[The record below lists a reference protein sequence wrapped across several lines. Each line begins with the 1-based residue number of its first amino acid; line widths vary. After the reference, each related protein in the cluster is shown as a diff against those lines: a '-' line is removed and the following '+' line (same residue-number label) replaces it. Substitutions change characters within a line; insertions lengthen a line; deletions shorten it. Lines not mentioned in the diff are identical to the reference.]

1 MSYKDILVFLDGST
15 DNDARME
22 FAFSLARAHGARLTG
37 VDVDAAAAFEGEW
50 AERAKS
56 LAETFHAGANRSDV
70 RVRYKIADRDA
81 AGWKDF
87 YAHYADLLIATQPN
101 QEAFGRVL
109 SG

>member
-56 LAETFHAGANRSDV
+56 LAGDIPCRRQS
-70 RVRYKIADRDA
+70 
-81 AGWKDF
+81 
-87 YAHYADLLIATQPN
+87 L
-101 QEAFGRVL
+101 GRARPI
-109 SG
+109 